1 MPAYLLLAESSPQA
15 EVVVI
20 DATSA
25 PGNKTSYVSGTLAA
39 NASAQ
44 VCRLISYGDVF
55 ADKVLRSLHVSE
67 TQPAIRLCRRCYAR
81 QAAEVCVGIQIASN
95 VR

>member
-39 NASAQ
+39 NVSAK
-44 VCRLISYGDVF
+44 VCTLMLFG
-55 ADKVLRSLHVSE
+55 
-67 TQPAIRLCRRCYAR
+67 
-81 QAAEVCVGIQIASN
+81 
-95 VR
+95 